1 MFFLFESL
9 HMTLNSDGI
18 RADYLTFDGW
28 KGRGG
33 GGNMGDLV
41 WLIFFF
47 PQTSEDI
54 IFCMTFLFL
63 FCLFVCLFVF
73 QHYTP
78 FFFFFFSARISF
90 VEISLQDI
98 IFILKSPIPLPHS
111 KVQWSA
117 PKKTLVNRIAIP
129 SIACE
134 QQTYFRSSL
143 PSILFFGGRE
153 ATTGNTSV
161 VRRLYRA

>member
-18 RADYLTFDGW
+18 RADYLTFEGW

-33 GGNMGDLV
+33 GDMGDLV

-63 FCLFVCLFVF
+63 FCLFVCLF
-73 QHYTP
+73 
-78 FFFFFFSARISF
+78 FFFSIIRHFFSVQEFLSSKSVCRISF
-90 VEISLQDI
+90 LS
-98 IFILKSPIPLPHS
+98 
-111 KVQWSA
+111 
-117 PKKTLVNRIAIP
+117 
-129 SIACE
+129 
-134 QQTYFRSSL
+134 
-143 PSILFFGGRE
+143 
-153 ATTGNTSV
+153 
-161 VRRLYRA
+161 

>member
-1 MFFLFESL
+1 
-9 HMTLNSDGI
+9 
-18 RADYLTFDGW
+18 
-28 KGRGG
+28 
-33 GGNMGDLV
+33 MGDLV
-41 WLIFFF
+41 WVRFFF
-47 PQTSEDI
+47 SQTFGDR
-54 IFCMTFLFL
+54 IFCMTFLCL
-63 FCLFVCLFVF
+63 FCLFVCLF
-73 QHYTP
+73 
-78 FFFFFFSARISF
+78 FFFSALYAIFFFSARISF

-98 IFILKSPIPLPHS
+98 IFILKSPIPAPHS

-117 PKKTLVNRIAIP
+117 PKKTLVNRIAIS

-143 PSILFFGGRE
+143 LSILFFGGRD